1 MKEKHSPNN
10 LITHLFLILFG
21 LVMVYPLIWMFFASF
36 KTTNEIF
43 ASPKLLPEIFL
54 WENYVNGWR
63 SAATGAVSYT
73 NFFLNTLYLVVPTV
87 IFTVL
92 SCLLVAYGF
101 TRFRFPG
108 SKILFSLMIATLM
121 LPNSVI
127 VIPRFMIFKNLGW
140 LDSYLPFIVPAMFAC
155 YPFFI
160 FMLVQFMRGIP
171 IALDESAKIDGCGPW
186 RILFSI
192 LAPLMKP
199 ALFSAG
205 LFQFLWTW
213 NDFFNQLIFI
223 NSPKKYTIALGLR
236 MSIDSSTQMVRW
248 NEVMAMSLC
257 SIIPLILLFFF
268 AQRYFV
274 EGIST
279 SGIKG

>member
-1 MKEKHSPNN
+1 
-10 LITHLFLILFG
+10 
-21 LVMVYPLIWMFFASF
+21 
-36 KTTNEIF
+36 
-43 ASPKLLPEIFL
+43 
-54 WENYVNGWR
+54 
-63 SAATGAVSYT
+63 
-73 NFFLNTLYLVVPTV
+73 
-87 IFTVL
+87 
-92 SCLLVAYGF
+92 
-101 TRFRFPG
+101 
-108 SKILFSLMIATLM
+108 
-121 LPNSVI
+121 
-127 VIPRFMIFKNLGW
+127 
-140 LDSYLPFIVPAMFAC
+140 
-155 YPFFI
+155 
-160 FMLVQFMRGIP
+160 
-171 IALDESAKIDGCGPW
+171 
-186 RILFSI
+186 
-192 LAPLMKP
+192 MKP

-257 SIIPLILLFFF
+257 SILPLILLFFF

>member
-1 MKEKHSPNN
+1 MNRNQSFG
-10 LITHLFLILFG
+10 LLATHLLLILFG
-21 LVMVYPLIWMFFASF
+21 VAMVYPLIWMFFASF

-43 ASPKLLPEIFL
+43 VSPRLLPEIFL

-63 SAATGAVSYT
+63 SAATGAASYT
-73 NFFLNTLYLVVPTV
+73 NFFINTFVLVIPTV
-87 IFTVL
+87 AFTVL
-92 SCLLVAYGF
+92 SSLLVAYGF
-101 TRFRFPG
+101 GRFRFPG
-108 SKILFSLMIATLM
+108 RKILFSLMIATLM
-121 LPNSVI
+121 LPNAVI

-140 LDSYLPFIVPAMFAC
+140 LDSYLPFIVPAIFGC

-160 FMLVQFMRGIP
+160 FMLIQFLRGIP
-171 IALDESAKIDGCGPW
+171 TALDESAKIDGCGPV
-186 RILFSI
+186 RILFGI

-236 MSIDSSTQMVRW
+236 ISIDSSTEMVRW
-248 NEVMAMSLC
+248 NEVMAMSIC
-257 SIIPLILLFFF
+257 SILPLILLFFF

-279 SGIKG
+279 SGLKG